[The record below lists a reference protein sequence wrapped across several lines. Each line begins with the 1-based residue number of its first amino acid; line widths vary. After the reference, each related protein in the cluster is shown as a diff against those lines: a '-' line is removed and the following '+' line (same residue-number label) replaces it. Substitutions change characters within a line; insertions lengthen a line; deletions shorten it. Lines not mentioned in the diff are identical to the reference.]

1 MIKNNSLIFG
11 STGFIGTK
19 VVSYLKNF
27 KGSIITISRKKNPD
41 FGSLV
46 DQIIVEDFN
55 LKNIDLPKIDHVFIC
70 LGTKLRAWELIF
82 MSKEKKDIFI
92 KTDLDLIIKA
102 AKKAKASGA
111 KTISLVSAVGVKEGS
126 LNTYMDIKGKVEKEI
141 IKLGFESTNFF
152 RPGHLQ
158 GKASSEKWDT
168 AVADFFSKIMDM
180 FLVGSFT
187 KFKSI
192 EGDSVAMAMV
202 NETLNSKPGINIF
215 YFKEMIQSFIRAT
228 PSE

>member
-1 MIKNNSLIFG
+1 
-11 STGFIGTK
+11 
-19 VVSYLKNF
+19 
-27 KGSIITISRKKNPD
+27 
-41 FGSLV
+41 
-46 DQIIVEDFN
+46 
-55 LKNIDLPKIDHVFIC
+55 
-70 LGTKLRAWELIF
+70 

-92 KTDLDLIIKA
+92 KTDLDLIINA

-126 LNTYMDIKGKVEKEI
+126 LNTYMDIKGKVENEI
-141 IKLGFESTNFF
+141 IKLKFESTNFF

-168 AVADFFSKIMDM
+168 AVADFFSKIMDV
-180 FLVGSFT
+180 FLVGPFT

-192 EGDSVAMAMV
+192 EGDSVAKAMV

>member
-1 MIKNNSLIFG
+1 MCIRDS
-11 STGFIGTK
+11 
-19 VVSYLKNF
+19 
-27 KGSIITISRKKNPD
+27 
-41 FGSLV
+41 
-46 DQIIVEDFN
+46 
-55 LKNIDLPKIDHVFIC
+55 PKIDQVFIC

-82 MSKEKKDIFI
+82 MSKKKKDIFI
-92 KTDLDLIIKA
+92 KTDLDLVINA
-102 AKKAKASGA
+102 AKKAKAAGA

-126 LNTYMDIKGKVEKEI
+126 LNTYMDIKGKVENEI

-168 AVADFFSKIMDM
+168 VVADFFSKITDV
-180 FLVGSFT
+180 FLVGPFS

-192 EGDSVAMAMV
+192 EGNIVAKAMV